1 MTTQNTAPLPTIVI
15 TPAKAA
21 VSERGGSMD
30 VLIRIQAPDQPE
42 DQALRYIP
50 KRLSLVID
58 RSGSMHGEPLTEALR
73 CASHIASRMTAADEL
88 SVVVYDSHVETLV
101 PLAPV
106 TSTHSI
112 TDRLAGV
119 QSGGNTALFDGWE
132 SGAQSLEGG
141 KGDAI
146 SRVILLSDG
155 QANVGLTRR
164 AKLHRIAPSGWLRG

>member
-42 DQALRYIP
+42 DHAARYTP

-88 SVVVYDSHVETLV
+88 SVVVYDNHVRRWSHW
-101 PLAPV
+101 P
-106 TSTHSI
+106 
-112 TDRLAGV
+112 R
-119 QSGGNTALFDGWE
+119 
-132 SGAQSLEGG
+132 
-141 KGDAI
+141 
-146 SRVILLSDG
+146 
-155 QANVGLTRR
+155 
-164 AKLHRIAPSGWLRG
+164 